1 MKRFGLGL
9 ALVCLAL
16 SAATVSAQEKYPTRP
31 VKIVVPYAPGG
42 ATDITAR
49 LFGEQMRQSLGQ
61 QFVIE
66 SKPGAFGILAI
77 EEMAR
82 SKPDGYAYGRQRDD
96 QCHYASPLPEETL
109 DQFRERGG
117 VRFPAC
123 HLSVLSPHHH
133 A

>member
-9 ALVCLAL
+9 ALVCLAW

-31 VKIVVPYAPGG
+31 VKIIVPYAPGG

-82 SKPDGYAYGRQRDD
+82 SKPDGY
-96 QCHYASPLPEETL
+96 TL
-109 DQFRERGG
+109 MVGN
-117 VRFPAC
+117 VTTNAITP
-123 HLSVLSPHHH
+123 VLFKNKFQIDFEKS
-133 A
+133 